1 MKSPKLK
8 IFICFIWIS
17 FVSLICSQN
26 FWIVTGQIA
35 KKNEETKIKPTTLQ
49 LEKFNSIIQS
59 RFLTEPFFGARR
71 IQPLYP
77 TNPHLSESFYTKTQD
92 EENFIS
98 EFDEQNWKV
107 SIHLFGRIVQPILIE
122 DSKPT
127 KFSINYR
134 LSPPIPVT
142 KNLYKKRLPKPETL
156 LKDAKK
162 AFIEFQTLDENSAI
176 NYEFE
181 KNGWNYYAKPVR
193 AADESCVKCHTD
205 YVILNKKDDKNYVFK
220 KRQVGDVN
228 GILIYG
234 FKQP

>member
-1 MKSPKLK
+1 MKNSKLK
-8 IFICFIWIS
+8 MLICFIWIS

-35 KKNEETKIKPTTLQ
+35 DNKSKLKPTTLQ
-49 LEKFNSIIQS
+49 LEKFDSIVQS

-71 IQPLYP
+71 IQPPYP

-92 EENFIS
+92 EEKFIFK
-98 EFDEQNWKV
+98 FDEQNWKV
-107 SIHLFGRIVQPILIE
+107 SIHLFGRIVQPILVE

-134 LSPPIPVT
+134 LPPPIRVT
-142 KNLYKKRLPKPETL
+142 KNLNKKSLPKSETL

-162 AFIEFQTLDENSAI
+162 AFIEFQTQDINSEI

-193 AADESCVKCHTD
+193 AVNESCIKCHTD
-205 YVILNKKDDKNYVFK
+205 YVVLDKKDNKNYTFR

-228 GILIYG
+228 GILVYG
-234 FKQP
+234 FKKS